1 MQISPANKFIIQ
13 LRITTSNYRLEYV
26 RQLGGDRVVDL
37 QFGTGDVA
45 CHLVLELYDRGNMV
59 LTDHK
64 YLILNILRPRV
75 AQETKFVARETYP
88 VEQCR
93 PVNTDHDDVTA
104 EAVKADILNETAEG
118 KPLKKVLMSHVDQ
131 GPAFLDHLL
140 AESGITTQTLFF
152 QSSQFNT
159 KLIYFQT

>member
-1 MQISPANKFIIQ
+1 MI
-13 LRITTSNYRLEYV
+13 
-26 RQLGGDRVVDL
+26 DL

-75 AQETKFVARETYP
+75 AQETKFLARETYP
-88 VEQCR
+88 VDQCR
-93 PVNTDHDDVTA
+93 STSADNKAVTA
-104 EAVKADILNETAEG
+104 DIVKADIINQSALG
-118 KPLKKVLMSHVDQ
+118 KPIKKVLVSHVDQ

-140 AESGITTQTLFF
+140 SEAGKLFRAL
-152 QSSQFNT
+152 SYLCLN
-159 KLIYFQT
+159 

>member
-1 MQISPANKFIIQ
+1 MI
-13 LRITTSNYRLEYV
+13 
-26 RQLGGDRVVDL
+26 DL

-75 AQETKFVARETYP
+75 AQETKFLARETYP
-88 VEQCR
+88 VDQCR
-93 PVNTDHDDVTA
+93 PTA
-104 EAVKADILNETAEG
+104 AAGSEVFTADSVKADIINQSALG
-118 KPLKKVLMSHVDQ
+118 KPIKKVLVSHVDQ

-140 AESGITTQTLFF
+140 AEAGTRIMVYKGPAYKGQYSSLFNELCHCHYIEK
-152 QSSQFNT
+152 SSTPNPM
-159 KLIYFQT
+159 

>member
-1 MQISPANKFIIQ
+1 MI
-13 LRITTSNYRLEYV
+13 
-26 RQLGGDRVVDL
+26 DL

-75 AQETKFVARETYP
+75 AQETKFLARETYP
-88 VEQCR
+88 VDQCR
-93 PVNTDHDDVTA
+93 STSADNKVITPEN
-104 EAVKADILNETAEG
+104 VKADIINQSALG
-118 KPLKKVLMSHVDQ
+118 KPIKKVLVSHVDQ

-140 AESGITTQTLFF
+140 SEAG
-152 QSSQFNT
+152 
-159 KLIYFQT
+159 K

>member
-1 MQISPANKFIIQ
+1 MAYFF
-13 LRITTSNYRLEYV
+13 RLESI
-26 RQLGGDRVVDL
+26 RQLGGDRVIDL

-75 AQETKFVARETYP
+75 AQETKFLARETYP
-88 VEQCR
+88 VDQCR
-93 PVNTDHDDVTA
+93 PTA
-104 EAVKADILNETAEG
+104 AAGNEVFTADSVKADIINQSALG
-118 KPLKKVLMSHVDQ
+118 KPIKKVLVSHVDQ

-140 AESGITTQTLFF
+140 AEAGKQQVSFDNCRHFTEHF
-152 QSSQFNT
+152 
-159 KLIYFQT
+159 